1 MRCADAARRLAA
13 SGILS
18 AAAAGVFAA
27 APKAEILGVWRGES
41 LCVKS
46 AEFPACRD
54 ESVEY
59 DVYDAAGD
67 AVHLS
72 AYKFVGGE
80 KVLMGE
86 MNFMFDA
93 KLGSWTSEFRTERY
107 HGRWTLTV
115 ARDSATGT
123 LVDLPSKHKVRD
135 VLVKRDVVAPK

>member
-13 SGILS
+13 SGILCGVS
-18 AAAAGVFAA
+18 AGVFAA

-41 LCVKS
+41 VCVHS
-46 AEFPACRD
+46 GEFPACRD

-86 MNFMFDA
+86 MDFTYDA
-93 KLGSWTSEFRTERY
+93 KLGSWNSEFRTERY
-107 HGRWTLTV
+107 HGLWTFTV
-115 ARDSATGT
+115 GGDTVTGT

-135 VLVKRDVVAPK
+135 VLVKREVVSPK